1 MEAIVLALIQQL
13 NGAVFVLV
21 CIFLIVAFLLY
32 KAGSI
37 VTMFGDFRTKNQKI
51 DDKLDGMH
59 ASISEIKATTN
70 LLYQAHLTTIRAASP
85 IKLTPLGQEIS
96 DTLAVPAKVN
106 AHWEA
111 ISAEMDKKNPQNP
124 YDIQTVALAIA
135 RNCFDKIFTEEERN
149 EAKTVAFNKG
159 LNLLEIYPI
168 IGIEIRNRVMKEKGL
183 PLDEIDKHDPA
194 KKKGPAGGV
203 RADGEGEGA

>member
-32 KAGSI
+32 KAGGV
-37 VTMFGDFRTKNQKI
+37 VTMFGDFRAKNQKI

-59 ASISEIKATTN
+59 ASLSEIRATTN
-70 LLYQAHLTTIRAASP
+70 LLYQAHLTTIKAASP

-96 DTLAVPAKVN
+96 DTLIVPAKVN

-111 ISAEMDKKNPQNP
+111 ISAEIARKNPQNP
-124 YDIQTVALAIA
+124 YDIQSVALAIA

-159 LNLLEIYPI
+159 MNLLEIYPI

-183 PLDEIDKHDPA
+183 PLDEIDRHDPA
-194 KKKGPAGGV
+194 KKKAPAAGTRSG
-203 RADGEGEGA
+203 ADAG